1 MVVADAWLSDNF
13 AAFPLDEKAVQAVH
27 VAPAVALGSDIVC
40 SLGVY
45 PAELQAIARALAMTP
60 LSFHLTIHT
69 DSQAAIAAIGSYS
82 LQLNERKR
90 LRMAARPLLQLISN
104 LLTRRTQAGGQL
116 QLRHVEAHTKKMDL
130 PSVGNRIADFQ
141 ANVARLDKSRR
152 HPRELDELPLHRC
165 EQYLFLQRQAG
176 LEIIDDI
183 RRSALCDLRAKALSR
198 WTKNLEQGL
207 LACEGIVELGRAALC
222 AGSPDDQ
229 IALIHI
235 ATNSIHFTRAPEDPA
250 APDDTPLRQIQCEH
264 CRKVPSLSSIL
275 PAATSSKPK

>member
-1 MVVADAWLSDNF
+1 
-13 AAFPLDEKAVQAVH
+13 
-27 VAPAVALGSDIVC
+27 
-40 SLGVY
+40 
-45 PAELQAIARALAMTP
+45 
-60 LSFHLTIHT
+60 
-69 DSQAAIAAIGSYS
+69 
-82 LQLNERKR
+82 
-90 LRMAARPLLQLISN
+90 MAARPLLQLISN
-104 LLTRRTQAGGQL
+104 LQTRRTQARGQL
-116 QLRHVEAHTKKMDL
+116 QLRMRHVEAHSEKMDL

-235 ATNSIHFTRAPEDPA
+235 ATNSIHKSDHDFKLAGCGVQPSLRGEASRPVGGLA
-250 APDDTPLRQIQCEH
+250 APSTYPGQRVRCGARTLD
-264 CRKVPSLSSIL
+264 
-275 PAATSSKPK
+275 